1 MQIRIGERAAFSP
14 KRFLKAICLY
24 IWSLVGPG
32 AVMAQSDTSNNK
44 FDTTYYQS
52 YTNLLTSRFYF
63 SQKYTSLHLKGTG
76 GKSDLQ
82 YRPNT
87 TLNMGVGATY
97 GWFTLNLAYGFDFLN
112 RVDKAKGK
120 TRYLDLQSHIYTRK
134 MSIDLFG
141 QLYKGFY
148 GYPQSVVAG
157 QNNDWYLRPDLKVR
171 HFGGAGYYILNWKRF
186 SMRAATLQ
194 NEWQKKSAG
203 SLLIGGEFYFGQ
215 NKADSAFVPAALA
228 NDYEHGGVT
237 RMRYYDIGPGIG
249 YAYTLV
255 VKSHFYATGG
265 ITASFPLSYHSQIRN
280 GEKESKLSI
289 SPDLLWR
296 ASVGYNS
303 DRFNVSVLWVNST
316 VQMRAKQGE
325 YYIST
330 GNVRANIAY
339 RFTPG
344 PKLKRKLK
352 IFAVKQP

>member
-1 MQIRIGERAAFSP
+1 MQIRTGERAAFSP
-14 KRFLKAICLY
+14 KRFWGTMVFFVGCL
-24 IWSLVGPG
+24 LGP
-32 AVMAQSDTSNNK
+32 ATTLAQSDTSNK
-44 FDTTYYQS
+44 FDTRYYES
-52 YTNLLTSRFYF
+52 YTDLLTSRFYF
-63 SQKYTSLHLKGTG
+63 SQKYTSLHLKGRD
-76 GKSDLQ
+76 KDHDLQ

-112 RVDKAKGK
+112 RADKSKGK

-148 GYPQSVVAG
+148 GYPQSVVSA
-157 QNNDWYLRPDLKVR
+157 QNGNWYLRPDLKVR
-171 HFGGAGYYILNWKRF
+171 HFGGAGYYIVNWKRF

-203 SLLIGGEFYFGQ
+203 SLLIGAELYFGQ
-215 NKADSAFVPAALA
+215 NKADSAFVPASLVDEYKQA
-228 NDYEHGGVT
+228 GVNK
-237 RMRYYDIGPGIG
+237 MRYYDIGPGIG

-255 VKSHFYATGG
+255 VKTHFYATAG
-265 ITASFPLSYHSQIRN
+265 ITASFPLSFHSQVRN
-280 GEKESKLSI
+280 GVKENKLSI

-316 VQMRAKQGE
+316 VQTRAKQGE
-325 YYIST
+325 YFIST

-344 PKLKRKLK
+344 AKLKRPLK
-352 IFAVKQP
+352 FFEVKQP